1 MRKGNYEW
9 SKKIKYLRH
18 EIVLKFFELVEEL
31 NLKSIERDLLIFK
44 MLYSTGAR
52 CYEFSQIKYEDID
65 FENNLVLIEPKNEKT
80 GKIKQVRINKDVMRE
95 LKSYLRLNKI
105 TSGFIFGKTNVTCYS
120 VRFYEKLFDK
130 YFKHPRIEKE
140 LNLPFK
146 MTPHKMR
153 HSHIR
158 TALLKGVPINAIQ
171 QNVGHSSL
179 ETTLIYTIIAGQD
192 IVNSYKD
199 VDF

>member
-9 SKKIKYLRH
+9 IKNIKYLRH
-18 EIVLKFFELVEEL
+18 DILLKFFELVEKINL
-31 NLKSIERDLLIFK
+31 NSVERDLLIFK

-65 FENNLVLIEPKNEKT
+65 FENNLIIIRPMNEKAD
-80 GKIKQVRINKDVMRE
+80 KIKQVRINKELMRE
-95 LKSYLRLNKI
+95 LKSYLRFNKI
-105 TSGFIFGKTNVTCYS
+105 TSGFIFRKKDGSCYT
-120 VRFYEKLFDK
+120 VRFYEKLFDR
-130 YFKHPRIEKE
+130 YFKHPVVEKE

-146 MTPHKMR
+146 PSPHKIR
-153 HSHIR
+153 HSHII
-158 TALLKGVPINAIQ
+158 TALQKGVPINAIQ

-179 ETTLIYTIIAGQD
+179 ETTLIYSILAGED
-192 IVNSYKD
+192 VARAYKD